1 MTEERIM
8 QSPLRNTLTKEDL
21 LYFENLDLFAQYLKG
36 NGIKGLWEYM
46 SFFSKDIEKRKIAV
60 IEFIMLYKKSIRK
73 AINN

>member
-36 NGIKGLWEYM
+36 NGIKGL
-46 SFFSKDIEKRKIAV
+46 
-60 IEFIMLYKKSIRK
+60 
-73 AINN
+73 